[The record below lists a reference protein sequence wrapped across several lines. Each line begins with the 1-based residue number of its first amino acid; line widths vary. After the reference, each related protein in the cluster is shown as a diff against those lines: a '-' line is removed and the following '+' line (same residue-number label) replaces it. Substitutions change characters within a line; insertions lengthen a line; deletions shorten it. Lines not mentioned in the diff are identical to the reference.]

1 MTKLSISNGYN
12 SIVVMVDQLGKG
24 IWVVPCTKHLGGEG
38 MAHIYCNHIW
48 KDFGLPEVVTS
59 D

>member
-1 MTKLSISNGYN
+1 MSTTLS
-12 SIVVMVDQLGKG
+12 VDQLGKV
-24 IWVVPCTKHLGGEG
+24 IWVVPCTEHLGGEG

-48 KDFGLPEVVTS
+48 KDFGLPEVVIS